1 MIFFFIFSIIKF
13 MILISRKVL
22 MYNPISTEF
31 FDQLIVAMERKIPS
45 TIEYYATLQEE
56 KEQEK
61 QQIKTLVKTM
71 EVIDGFEFL
80 VLDTKEKIRLSMVI
94 KFNGKRHRED

>member
-1 MIFFFIFSIIKF
+1 
-13 MILISRKVL
+13 

-31 FDQLIVAMERKIPS
+31 FDQLTVAMERQIPS
-45 TIEYYATLQEE
+45 TIEYYENE
-56 KEQEK
+56 EQEK
-61 QQIKTLVKTM
+61 KQEKTETKALIKTM

-80 VLDTKEKIRLSMVI
+80 VLDTKEKIRLSSVI

>member
-1 MIFFFIFSIIKF
+1 
-13 MILISRKVL
+13 

-31 FDQLIVAMERKIPS
+31 FDQLTVAMERKIPS
-45 TIEYYATLQEE
+45 TIEYYQNE
-56 KEQEK
+56 EQEK
-61 QQIKTLVKTM
+61 KQEKRETKALVKTM

-80 VLDTKEKIRLSMVI
+80 ILDTKEKIRLSSVI

>member
-1 MIFFFIFSIIKF
+1 
-13 MILISRKVL
+13 

-31 FDQLIVAMERKIPS
+31 FDQLMVAMERQIPS
-45 TIEYYATLQEE
+45 TIEYYEN

-61 QQIKTLVKTM
+61 KQEKTKIKALVETM

-80 VLDTKEKIRLSMVI
+80 VLNTQEKIRLSSVI
-94 KFNGKRHRED
+94 TFNGRRHRED

>member
-1 MIFFFIFSIIKF
+1 
-13 MILISRKVL
+13 

-45 TIEYYATLQEE
+45 TIVYYENEEQEE
-56 KEQEK
+56 KQEQTE
-61 QQIKTLVKTM
+61 IKALVKTM

-80 VLDTKEKIRLSMVI
+80 VLGTKEKIRLSRVI
-94 KFNGKRHRED
+94 TFNGKRHRED